1 MAGGTWFSLA
11 CSSKQTCGTHD
22 FNDLK
27 TNIFCFTSRNF
38 FLLLGEPDH
47 GSLQQELTVSAD
59 RGRQCVDITI
69 TDDDVPEQNEFFQIT
84 LSNIQLVE
92 ATFRYVY
99 QLHTPS
105 ATVTIVDDDCKI
117 TAVHVNI

>member
-1 MAGGTWFSLA
+1 M
-11 CSSKQTCGTHD
+11 
-22 FNDLK
+22 
-27 TNIFCFTSRNF
+27 
-38 FLLLGEPDH
+38 
-47 GSLQQELTVSAD
+47 
-59 RGRQCVDITI
+59 DITI
-69 TDDDVPEQNEFFQIT
+69 TDDDVPEENEYFWII

-92 ATFRYVY
+92 ANSNYTYFY